1 MSFQPASSSSSS
13 PYYSSDVSNSNY
25 LTHTNTD
32 LSDNHV
38 DREYFQQKIYYYLNE
53 LRNFVQQAP
62 FDIQTGI
69 SEDMITQLAH
79 ILAEGKI
86 FPTVSELVSSQRVEE
101 QILHK
106 QLIDL
111 RAEQS
116 ACRSSLRRKHKEEM
130 SMNASRPHHL
140 PVLQKEHEQE
150 MH

>member
-62 FDIQTGI
+62 
-69 SEDMITQLAH
+69 L
-79 ILAEGKI
+79 
-86 FPTVSELVSSQRVEE
+86 
-101 QILHK
+101 
-106 QLIDL
+106 
-111 RAEQS
+111 
-116 ACRSSLRRKHKEEM
+116 
-130 SMNASRPHHL
+130 
-140 PVLQKEHEQE
+140 
-150 MH
+150 